1 MKNNLRNNFKNK
13 RTCVKKIAS
22 VSLAALLCSGLYAP
36 AMNQAYAAGP
46 IPVTKVQ
53 PYTPK
58 EEEPVAKLPLDYETA
73 IKKAVEYSITTKMA
87 ELQRETVQDKI
98 DDLFT
103 SYDTLFLIKDP
114 DMRTGTLANMEIYNT
129 TLTTTR
135 ELLKRQKTVDSE
147 SLKITIAGLFNNI
160 EQQLDTL
167 ELTKKKIAQGD
178 ANIRL
183 KQKQYDLGMLS
194 KNDLDLAI
202 AGNKALKNDLMLLEI
217 KLDELFA
224 ELEKN
229 TGISKIEEKYEI
241 VPLGMVYETL
251 EMEADDIQRYK
262 ANIENFDISI
272 LAKKNE
278 VENKTTTFQN
288 YPEIYNFQYLSYL
301 AGNQPNPPSMD
312 YKSTRDDKNV
322 AELDLSQTIKNA
334 KLNVD
339 KNYANLQ
346 QLQQNIEIMKIELE
360 KLNYQLKTLQ
370 VQYDLGMVAKN
381 MYDNTMISK
390 LELEN
395 KLSGLMVQQKQLKL
409 LFESPYFAGM
419 GM

>member
-1 MKNNLRNNFKNK
+1 
-13 RTCVKKIAS
+13 
-22 VSLAALLCSGLYAP
+22 
-36 AMNQAYAAGP
+36 
-46 IPVTKVQ
+46 
-53 PYTPK
+53 
-58 EEEPVAKLPLDYETA
+58 
-73 IKKAVEYSITTKMA
+73 
-87 ELQRETVQDKI
+87 
-98 DDLFT
+98 
-103 SYDTLFLIKDP
+103 
-114 DMRTGTLANMEIYNT
+114 MRTGTLANMEIYNT

-160 EQQLDTL
+160 EQQLDTI

-251 EMEADDIQRYK
+251 EMEAEDIQRYK

>member
-1 MKNNLRNNFKNK
+1 MKANN
-13 RTCVKKIAS
+13 VKKIVSA
-22 VSLAALLCSGLYAP
+22 SLAALLFAGIYVPVS
-36 AMNQAYAAGP
+36 NQAYAAGP
-46 IPVTKVQ
+46 LNPPKIQ
-53 PYTPK
+53 PYVEK
-58 EEEPVAKLPLDYETA
+58 EPEAIVKLPLDFETA

-87 ELQRETVQDKI
+87 ELQRETAQDNI
-98 DDLFT
+98 DDL
-103 SYDTLFLIKDP
+103 SDRYDTLFLIKDP
-114 DMRTGTLANMEIYNT
+114 DMLVGTLANMEIYNT

-135 ELLKRQKTVDSE
+135 DLLKRQKTVDSE

-160 EQQLDTL
+160 EQQLDTI
-167 ELTKKKIAQGD
+167 ELTKKKILQGD
-178 ANIRL
+178 VNIRL
-183 KQKQYDLGMLS
+183 NNTRYDLGMLS

-202 AGNKALKNDLMLLEI
+202 AANKALKNDLMLLNI

-229 TGISKIEEKYEI
+229 TGILKIAEKYEI
-241 VPLGMVYETL
+241 IPLDMAYETL
-251 EMEADDIQRYK
+251 EMEAEDLKRYK
-262 ANIENFDISI
+262 TNIENYDISI

-278 VENKTTTFQN
+278 VEKKTTTFQN

-301 AGNQPNPPSMD
+301 AGNQPSAPTMD
-312 YKSTRDDKNV
+312 YKSTRDEKNV
-322 AELDLSQTIKNA
+322 AELDMSQTIKNA

-346 QLQQNIEIMKIELE
+346 QLQQNIEIMGIELE

-370 VQYDLGMVAKN
+370 AQYDLGMVAKN
-381 MYDNTMISK
+381 TYDNTMMSK
-390 LELEN
+390 MELEN
-395 KLSGLMVQQKQLKL
+395 KLSGLKVQQKQLKL

>member
-1 MKNNLRNNFKNK
+1 MKNKMTNA
-13 RTCVKKIAS
+13 KKIAS
-22 VSLAALLCSGLYAP
+22 VSLAALLCSGIYAP

-46 IPVTKVQ
+46 IPVTKIQ
-53 PYTPK
+53 PYTQK

-103 SYDTLFLIKDP
+103 SYDTLFLIKDQ
-114 DMRTGTLANMEIYNT
+114 DMLTGTLANMEIYNT

-160 EQQLDTL
+160 EQQLDTI

-202 AGNKALKNDLMLLEI
+202 TGNKALKNDLMLLEI

-229 TGISKIEEKYEI
+229 TGISKIEEKYEL

-370 VQYDLGMVAKN
+370 VQYDLGMVSKN
-381 MYDNTMISK
+381 MYDNTMISR

>member
-13 RTCVKKIAS
+13 RTGVKKIAS

-160 EQQLDTL
+160 EQQLDTI

-229 TGISKIEEKYEI
+229 TGIS
-241 VPLGMVYETL
+241 
-251 EMEADDIQRYK
+251 R
-262 ANIENFDISI
+262 
-272 LAKKNE
+272 
-278 VENKTTTFQN
+278 
-288 YPEIYNFQYLSYL
+288 
-301 AGNQPNPPSMD
+301 
-312 YKSTRDDKNV
+312 
-322 AELDLSQTIKNA
+322 
-334 KLNVD
+334 
-339 KNYANLQ
+339 
-346 QLQQNIEIMKIELE
+346 
-360 KLNYQLKTLQ
+360 
-370 VQYDLGMVAKN
+370 
-381 MYDNTMISK
+381 
-390 LELEN
+390 
-395 KLSGLMVQQKQLKL
+395 
-409 LFESPYFAGM
+409 
-419 GM
+419 

>member
-13 RTCVKKIAS
+13 RTGVKKIAS

-53 PYTPK
+53 PYAPK

-114 DMRTGTLANMEIYNT
+114 DMLTGTLANMDIYNT

-135 ELLKRQKTVDSE
+135 DLLKRQKTVDSE

-160 EQQLDTL
+160 VQQLDTI
-167 ELTKKKIAQGD
+167 ELTNKKILQGD
-178 ANIRL
+178 VNIRL
-183 KQKQYDLGMLS
+183 NNTRYDLGMLS
-194 KNDLDLAI
+194 KNDLDLSI
-202 AGNKALKNDLMLLEI
+202 AENKALKNDLMILKI

-229 TGISKIEEKYEI
+229 TGILKIAETYEI
-241 VPLGMVYETL
+241 VPL
-251 EMEADDIQRYK
+251 EMEYKEFVMEAEDLVRYK
-262 ANIENFDISI
+262 ANIENYDISI

-278 VENKTTTFQN
+278 VEKKTTTFQN

-301 AGNQPNPPSMD
+301 AGNQPSAPTMD
-312 YKSTRDDKNV
+312 YKSTRDEKNV
-322 AELDLSQTIKNA
+322 AELDMSQTIKNA

-346 QLQQNIEIMKIELE
+346 QLQQNIEIMGIELE

-381 MYDNTMISK
+381 LYDNTMISK
-390 LELEN
+390 MELEN
-395 KLSGLMVQQKQLKL
+395 KLSGLKVQQKQLKL

>member
-1 MKNNLRNNFKNK
+1 MKNKKTNA
-13 RTCVKKIAS
+13 KKIAS

-46 IPVTKVQ
+46 IPVTKIQ
-53 PYTPK
+53 PYTQK

-114 DMRTGTLANMEIYNT
+114 DMLTGTLANMEIYNT

-147 SLKITIAGLFNNI
+147 NLKITIAGLFNNI
-160 EQQLDTL
+160 EQQLDTID
-167 ELTKKKIAQGD
+167 LTKKKIAQGD

-183 KQKQYDLGMLS
+183 KQKQHDLGMLA

-202 AGNKALKNDLMLLEI
+202 AGNKALKNDLALLEI

-229 TGISKIEEKYEI
+229 TGISKIEEKYEL
-241 VPLGMVYETL
+241 VPLGMEYKTL

-312 YKSTRDDKNV
+312 YKSTRDEKNV

-334 KLNVD
+334 RLNVD

-346 QLQQNIEIMKIELE
+346 QLQQNIEIMRIELE

-370 VQYDLGMVAKN
+370 VQYDLGMVSKN
-381 MYDNTMISK
+381 MYDNTMLSK

>member
-1 MKNNLRNNFKNK
+1 
-13 RTCVKKIAS
+13 
-22 VSLAALLCSGLYAP
+22 
-36 AMNQAYAAGP
+36 
-46 IPVTKVQ
+46 
-53 PYTPK
+53 
-58 EEEPVAKLPLDYETA
+58 
-73 IKKAVEYSITTKMA
+73 
-87 ELQRETVQDKI
+87 
-98 DDLFT
+98 
-103 SYDTLFLIKDP
+103 
-114 DMRTGTLANMEIYNT
+114 
-129 TLTTTR
+129 
-135 ELLKRQKTVDSE
+135 
-147 SLKITIAGLFNNI
+147 
-160 EQQLDTL
+160 
-167 ELTKKKIAQGD
+167 
-178 ANIRL
+178 
-183 KQKQYDLGMLS
+183 MLS